1 MEEIRVGTTEE
12 GKSIGSVGTVTISTA
27 EYRDLV
33 YTLACNT
40 KDAESFK
47 DKYWVAQCE
56 IANLKNEISSLKEK
70 IDDLNRTLGEA
81 FGG

>member
-1 MEEIRVGTTEE
+1 MEEIRAGTTEE
-12 GKSIGSVGTVTISTA
+12 KCIGSVGTVTISIA

-33 YTLACNT
+33 YKMACNI

-47 DKYWVAQCE
+47 DKYWDAKCE

-70 IDDLNRTLGEA
+70 IDDLNRTLDED

>member
-1 MEEIRVGTTEE
+1 MEEIRVGTTKEE
-12 GKSIGSVGTVTISTA
+12 ICPGSFGTVTISTA

-33 YTLACNT
+33 YKMACNM

-47 DKYWVAQCE
+47 DKYWDAKCE

-70 IDDLNRTLGEA
+70 IDDLNRTLDEV